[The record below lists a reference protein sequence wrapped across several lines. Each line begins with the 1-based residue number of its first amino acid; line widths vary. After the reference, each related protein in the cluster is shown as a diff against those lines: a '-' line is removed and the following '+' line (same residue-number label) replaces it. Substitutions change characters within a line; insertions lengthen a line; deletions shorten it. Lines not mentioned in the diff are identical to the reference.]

1 VRNPPPAGEGDTGNL
16 VLATHDFRPSFAKAI
31 AKNERQNP
39 DLRQKA
45 PTVDP
50 AAVTIKLCKPRE
62 KERNKRKRNAERR
75 RSATSASCD
84 AARALQG
91 ALAFRR
97 STTALT

>member
-1 VRNPPPAGEGDTGNL
+1 VRDPAPVGEGEKSDL

-45 PTVDP
+45 PAVDP
-50 AAVTIKLCKPRE
+50 AAVTIMFCKPRK